1 MSGFRGDDFDDR
13 RKAAA
18 EAKKALMERFKTAL
32 PDPNDP
38 ALIARREADVAR
50 EQREREKSEARK
62 AAKKAEEERLAREKA
77 DRIAAAEAAKKAEAL
92 RKLELLAEQKRARD
106 ARYAARKARVR

>member
-1 MSGFRGDDFDDR
+1 MAGYRGDNFDDR
-13 RKAAA
+13 RKAALD
-18 EAKKALMERFKTAL
+18 AKKALAERFKTAL

-38 ALIARREADVAR
+38 ALVARREADAAR
-50 EQREREKSEARK
+50 EIKERERAEARK

-77 DRIAAAEAAKKAEAL
+77 ERIAAAEAAKKAEAL